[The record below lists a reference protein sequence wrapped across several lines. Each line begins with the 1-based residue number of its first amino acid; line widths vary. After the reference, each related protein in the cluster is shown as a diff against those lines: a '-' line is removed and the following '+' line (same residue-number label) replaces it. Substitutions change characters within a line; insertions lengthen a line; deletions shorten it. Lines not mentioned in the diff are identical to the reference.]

1 MMPLRQPITVISALG
16 FLLCLLSP
24 PFWAKEPVTGRHA
37 MVVAQEPL
45 AADVGL
51 DILKRGG
58 NAVDAA
64 VAVGFALAVT
74 HPTAGN
80 IGGGGFLLVRF
91 ANGKTG
97 FVDFREEAPKR
108 ATRNM
113 YLGPDG
119 KPTKDSLIGWRASG
133 VPGSVEG
140 FAMAS
145 KRWGAMKWAD
155 LLAPAIHLARDGY
168 PVGKTLAAELRSPE
182 NRMKTDP
189 ESTRIFLRNGNSY
202 REGETL
208 RQPDLAATL
217 ERIAKN
223 GAQEFYSGETA
234 RKIAAAMKAH
244 GGLISLDDLKNY
256 RAIDR
261 KPLEGDYHGYHVI
274 TAPPPS
280 AGGLGILQMM
290 GILSGTD
297 YGSEGADSPKAIH
310 YEAEAMRRF
319 YADRS
324 AYLGDP
330 AYYHVPVAQLL
341 SPAYLTRRR
350 NSIQPDRATPS
361 ADVSP
366 GLKQAAMAHISQ
378 SESNETTHFNIV
390 DSQGNAV
397 AVTYTLNGSFGCGIT
412 VPGTGFLLNNEM
424 DDFVAK
430 PGSPNM
436 FGLVGGEADSIAPGK
451 RPLSSMNPTILTH
464 DGKLFMAVGAPG
476 GSRITTGVLQVIL
489 NVIDF
494 HMNPQDAVD
503 LPRFHHQWKPDV
515 LYMEKGFHPET
526 VAALKK
532 MGYEIKPIESV
543 ARVEAIVVKNGV
555 LEGGTETRLD
565 GKVAAY

>member
-16 FLLCLLSP
+16 LLFSLFSP

-97 FVDFREEAPKR
+97 FLDFREEAPKK
-108 ATRNM
+108 ASRNM
-113 YLGPDG
+113 YIGPDG
-119 KPTKDSLIGWRASG
+119 KPTKASLIGWRASG
-133 VPGSVEG
+133 VPGSVKG

-145 KRWGAMKWAD
+145 KQWGTMKWVD
-155 LLAPAIHLARDGY
+155 LLAPAIHLARDGF

-189 ESTRIFLRNGNSY
+189 ESTRIFLRNGNPY

-217 ERIAKN
+217 ERIAKH

-234 RKIAAAMKAH
+234 RKLAAAMKEH
-244 GGLISLDDLKNY
+244 GGLISLDDLESYHAVN
-256 RAIDR
+256 R
-261 KPLEGDYHGYHVI
+261 KPLEGDYHGYHII

-280 AGGLGILQMM
+280 AGGVGILQMM
-290 GILSGTD
+290 GILAGTD
-297 YGSEGADSPKAIH
+297 YASDGADSPKAIH

-330 AYYHVPVAQLL
+330 AYYRVPVAELL
-341 SPAYLTRRR
+341 SPAYLTGRR
-350 NSIQPDRATPS
+350 NTIQPDRATPS
-361 ADVSP
+361 ADVAP
-366 GLKQAAMAHISQ
+366 GLKQVAMAHISEV
-378 SESNETTHFNIV
+378 ESNETTHYNIV

-412 VPGTGFLLNNEM
+412 APGLGFLLNNEM

-451 RPLSSMNPTILTH
+451 RPLSSMNPTLLTH
-464 DGKLFMAVGAPG
+464 NGKLFMAVGAPG

-489 NVIDF
+489 DVVDF
-494 HMNPQDAVD
+494 HMNAQDAVD
-503 LPRFHHQWKPDV
+503 LPRFHNQWKPDV
-515 LYMEKGFHPET
+515 LYLEKGFRPET
-526 VAALKK
+526 KGALQK
-532 MGYEIKPIESV
+532 MGYDIEPIESV
-543 ARVEAIVVKNGV
+543 ARVEAIVVKNGF
-555 LEGGTETRLD
+555 LEGGTEARLD

>member
-1 MMPLRQPITVISALG
+1 MMPLRQPITAISAL
-16 FLLCLLSP
+16 CLAFSLVTP
-24 PFWAKEPVTGRHA
+24 PFWAKEPVTGHHA

-51 DILKRGG
+51 EILKRGG

-91 ANGKTG
+91 ANGETG
-97 FVDFREEAPKR
+97 FVDFREEAPKK

-113 YLGPDG
+113 YIGPNG
-119 KPTKDSLIGWRASG
+119 KPTRDSLIGWRASG
-133 VPGSVEG
+133 VPGSVKG
-140 FAMAS
+140 FAIAS
-145 KRWGAMKWAD
+145 KQWGTMKWAA

-168 PVGKTLAAELRSPE
+168 PVGKTLAVELRSPE

-189 ESTRIFLRNGNSY
+189 ESTRIFLRNGNPY
-202 REGETL
+202 REGEML

-234 RKIAAAMKAH
+234 RKIAAAMKEH

-256 RAIDR
+256 RTVDR
-261 KPLEGDYHGYHVI
+261 KPLEGDYHGYHII

-297 YGSEGADSPKAIH
+297 YGSDGADSPKAIH

-341 SPAYLTRRR
+341 SPTYLASRR

-361 ADVSP
+361 VDVSP
-366 GLKQAAMAHISQ
+366 GLKQVSMAHISQ

-412 VPGTGFLLNNEM
+412 VPGAGFLLNNEM

-464 DGKLFMAVGAPG
+464 NGKLFMAVGAPG

-489 NVIDF
+489 DVIDF

-515 LYMEKGFHPET
+515 LYMEKGFHLET

>member
-1 MMPLRQPITVISALG
+1 MMPLRQPITIISALG
-16 FLLCLLSP
+16 LVFSLLSP
-24 PFWAKEPVTGRHA
+24 PFWAKEPVNGRHA

-51 DILKRGG
+51 EILKRGG

-91 ANGKTG
+91 ADGKTG
-97 FVDFREEAPKR
+97 FLDFREEAPKK

-113 YLGPDG
+113 YIGPDG

-133 VPGSVEG
+133 VPGSVKG
-140 FAMAS
+140 FAMAA
-145 KRWGAMKWAD
+145 RQWGTMKWAD
-155 LLAPAIHLARDGY
+155 LLAPAIQLARDGY
-168 PVGKTLAAELRSPE
+168 PVGKTLATELRSPE

-189 ESTRIFLRNGNSY
+189 ESTRIFLRNGNPY
-202 REGETL
+202 REGEML
-208 RQPDLAATL
+208 RQPELAATL
-217 ERIAKN
+217 ERIAQN
-223 GAQEFYSGETA
+223 GAREFYSGETA
-234 RKIAAAMKAH
+234 HKLAAAMKEH
-244 GGLISLDDLKNY
+244 GGLIGLDDLESY
-256 RAIDR
+256 RAMDR
-261 KPLEGDYHGYHVI
+261 KPLEGDYRGYHVI

-297 YGSEGADSPKAIH
+297 YASDGADSPKAIH

-341 SPAYLTRRR
+341 SPAYLASRR
-350 NSIQPDRATPS
+350 NTIQPNRATPS
-361 ADVSP
+361 TDVSP
-366 GLKQAAMAHISQ
+366 GLEQVSMAQVSQ
-378 SESNETTHFNIV
+378 TESNETTHYNIV
-390 DSQGNAV
+390 DAQGNAV

-412 VPGTGFLLNNEM
+412 VPGLGFLLNNEM

-451 RPLSSMNPTILTH
+451 RPLSSMNPTILTR
-464 DGKLFMAVGAPG
+464 DGKLFMVVGAPG

-489 NVIDF
+489 DVIDF

-503 LPRFHHQWKPDV
+503 LPRFHNQWKPDV
-515 LYMEKGFHPET
+515 LYMEKGFRPET
-526 VAALKK
+526 KAALRK
-532 MGYEIKPIESV
+532 MGYDIKPIESV
-543 ARVEAIVVKNGV
+543 ARVEAIVVKNGG